1 MIYLMKKNDFY
12 KVGYTK
18 NLIKKIE
25 NLDIHSEII
34 GWTWGDNEDNK
45 RCRKAL
51 SQYHIGSGW
60 FDLPE
65 ELVEILL
72 LDFTNSIH
80 DEYRNEEIRKQLRKE
95 FSKYREGYRCVF
107 IPEEE
112 VLQIIQPYETELGQ
126 LFKYFE
132 YNKYKNGILI
142 DLGDD
147 WHSF

>member
-1 MIYLMKKNDFY
+1 MIYLIKKNDFY

-18 NLIKKIE
+18 NLIKKME
-25 NLDIHSEII
+25 NLSINSQII

-51 SQYHIGSGW
+51 SEYHVGSGW

-72 LDFTNSIH
+72 LEFSNSIH

-95 FSKYREGYRCVF
+95 FAKYREGYRCVF
-107 IPEEE
+107 LPEED
-112 VLQIIQPYETELGQ
+112 VLRILEPYEGGLGR
-126 LFKYFE
+126 YFE
-132 YNKYKNGILI
+132 FNKYKNGILI
-142 DLGDD
+142 DLGDN
-147 WHSF
+147 WNIL